1 MSLIA
6 HGNAFISVKVV
17 ASNVRIE
24 RRLPSAVDQLSQRT
38 FDHSKKSFLDLDK
51 LKDSNDGLQPFL
63 VFKIDFKIRTILRT
77 LQVDHINVGKGCDI
91 RLGRLRV
98 FSYCGL
104 LRKKIDRAVRQI
116 SSDINEMHAPAII
129 HQLQQF
135 LKGICILGFLTYPLF
150 FSLDQL
156 VTKNQI
162 LSIKC
167 QRKFFVVEHFFQIEE
182 DRLYLLFSSCDDD
195 KPSSDLQA

>member
-104 LRKKIDRAVRQI
+104 LKKKIDRAVKQI

-135 LKGICILGFLTYPLF
+135 LKGIYIRFALIQGGKMLKQLTKLHISF
-150 FSLDQL
+150 
-156 VTKNQI
+156 
-162 LSIKC
+162 
-167 QRKFFVVEHFFQIEE
+167 
-182 DRLYLLFSSCDDD
+182 
-195 KPSSDLQA
+195 

>member
-104 LRKKIDRAVRQI
+104 LKKKIDRAVKQI

-135 LKGICILGFLTYPLF
+135 LKGICILGLL
-150 FSLDQL
+150 LH
-156 VTKNQI
+156 I
-162 LSIKC
+162 LCSFHWI
-167 QRKFFVVEHFFQIEE
+167 
-182 DRLYLLFSSCDDD
+182 SW
-195 KPSSDLQA
+195 

>member
-24 RRLPSAVDQLSQRT
+24 RRLPSAVDQLSHRT

-104 LRKKIDRAVRQI
+104 LKKKIDRAVKQI

-135 LKGICILGFLTYPLF
+135 LKGICILGLLLHTYPLF

-156 VTKNQI
+156 VTKNQT

-167 QRKFFVVEHFFQIEE
+167 QRKVFV
-182 DRLYLLFSSCDDD
+182 LL
-195 KPSSDLQA
+195 